1 MYKNEW
7 IVCSTDNTDIYEDR
21 YNQKV
26 KIGDT
31 VALTWY
37 NNIYVGRI
45 YRQTKEMI
53 YIEVP
58 DVNSQHIWVRQIDK
72 YYIKNKL
79 VVINKRINIDEL

>member
-7 IVCSTDNTDIYEDR
+7 IVCSTSEEVYRDR

-26 KIGDT
+26 KVGDT

-37 NNIYVGRI
+37 NNMYVGRI

-53 YIEVP
+53 YIQVP
-58 DVNSQHIWVRQIDK
+58 CNNSFWVRQMDK
-72 YYIKNKL
+72 YYIKKKL

>member
-7 IVCSTDNTDIYEDR
+7 IVCNKTKIIYEDR
-21 YNQKV
+21 YNHKV

-37 NNIYVGRI
+37 GDTYVGRI
-45 YRQTKEMI
+45 ERQSKQMI
-53 YIEVP
+53 YIEIP
-58 DVNSQHIWVRQIDK
+58 YNNSFWIRQMEK